1 MFRERFEELKHTGK
15 LPSPSGLGMRLLMLA
30 REDDCSIEDVSRA
43 IQTDPALTGRILKLA
58 NSVENSPTA
67 PVSTVKD
74 AAVRLG
80 LKSVCNVG
88 LGFSLVSGNRS
99 GRCRSF
105 PYDEYWAWSLA
116 NSIAAKKISEATGMG
131 NPAEI
136 FTCTLLSRIG
146 RLALA
151 SVHPEEYAEVLER
164 LEREPL
170 AVRARVERE
179 HFAIDNREISAALM
193 EDWRLPRY
201 FCEVALSLDEHGPP
215 DNVASEEAAIV
226 LRILAG
232 SSLIASVCSASEG
245 EQHMGWTS
253 ARECCAELGFESDA
267 FAELYDAVVAEWQGW
282 GKLLEVPTPPGLDGV
297 SLEERSSGLGDDA
310 PGRVGAQERV
320 RVLAVDDDPVSLRLL
335 VAHLEGEGYEVAT
348 ARNGE
353 EALNVTVRWNPQMVI
368 TDWMM
373 PEMDGLEL
381 CKHLRKT
388 DAGRNLYILILT
400 GRSAEEERIVE
411 AFEAGADD
419 YIAKPFSPKL
429 LLARTRP
436 GVRVI
441 RLQEQN
447 ERHHKQQEY
456 ALAKLEV
463 ARRRLREMAMTDAL
477 TEIPNRRYA
486 MKRLEKEWA
495 NSSRVRS
502 AMSVIILDVDHFKAI
517 NDEYG
522 HDVGDTVLW
531 STAQAIQKSLRRGDT
546 CARIGGEEF
555 LVICPNTG
563 AEGAEQ
569 LADRIRASVEENHFQ
584 GPDFPSHV
592 TVSLGVGYRTVGI
605 LSIDQLMKMADQ
617 AVYQAKG
624 TGRNRV
630 VTGYPSDR
638 RRSA

>member
-1 MFRERFEELKHTGK
+1 
-15 LPSPSGLGMRLLMLA
+15 MRLLMLA
-30 REDDCSIEDVSRA
+30 REDDCSIEDVARA

-58 NSVENSPTA
+58 NSVENSRTA

-74 AAVRLG
+74 AAIRLG

-88 LGFSLVSGNRS
+88 LGFSLVSGNRT
-99 GRCRSF
+99 GKCYSF
-105 PYDEYWAWSLA
+105 PYDDYWTWSLA

-131 NPAEI
+131 EPAEI
-136 FTCTLLSRIG
+136 FTCALLSRIG

-151 SVHPEEYAEVLER
+151 SVHPEEYAEVLEH
-164 LEREPL
+164 LSSHPL
-170 AVRARVERE
+170 ANRTRVERE
-179 HFAIDNREISAALM
+179 HFAIDNREITAALM

-201 FCEVALSLDEHGPP
+201 FLEVVLNLDENEPLE
-215 DNVASEEAAIV
+215 NVDSEEAAAA
-226 LRILAG
+226 LRILSG
-232 SSLIASVCSASEG
+232 SSRIASVCCASE
-245 EQHMGWTS
+245 EVQHMEWSS
-253 ARECCAELGFESDA
+253 ARVGCAELGIETDG
-267 FAELYDAVVAEWQGW
+267 FAGLYDAVVDEWQGW

-297 SLEERSSGLGDDA
+297 SLEERSVSPGDGDSGQADPSA
-310 PGRVGAQERV
+310 RV

-335 VAHLEGEGYEVAT
+335 VAHLESVGYEVAT
-348 ARNGE
+348 ARNGK
-353 EALNVTVRWNPQMVI
+353 EALNVTVQWNPQMVI

-381 CKHLRKT
+381 CKYLRKT
-388 DAGRNLYILILT
+388 ETGRNLYILILT
-400 GRSAEEERIVE
+400 GRAAEEERIVE

-441 RLQEQN
+441 ELQAKN
-447 ERHHKQQEY
+447 ERHLRDKQQKN
-456 ALAKLEV
+456 AKLEI
-463 ARRRLREMAMTDAL
+463 AKRRLREMAMTDAL

-502 AMSVIILDVDHFKAI
+502 AMSVIILDIDHFKLV
-517 NDEYG
+517 NDDYG

-531 STAQAIQKSLRRGDT
+531 STAQAINKSLRRGDT

-569 LADRIRASVEENHFQ
+569 LAERIRASVEENHFK
-584 GPDFPSHV
+584 GADFPSHV
-592 TVSLGVGYRTVGI
+592 TVSLGVGYRTTGI

-617 AVYQAKG
+617 AVYQAKR

-630 VTGYPSDR
+630 VTGYLGDR
-638 RRSA
+638 RQSA